1 MKSILATAIKAGLM
15 YMIRNYAASLV
26 FDMIVEQ
33 AEKLSRRTDTE
44 IDDKAVA
51 MLKSDKSD
59 FIAAIKGRI

>member
-15 YMIRNYAASLV
+15 YMIRNYAASIV

>member
-33 AEKLSRRTDTE
+33 AEKLSRRTDTD
-44 IDDKAVA
+44 IDDKAVT
-51 MLKSDKSD
+51 MLKNDKSD

>member
-26 FDMIVEQ
+26 FDMIIEQ
-33 AEKLSRRTDTE
+33 AEKLSRRTDTD

>member
-26 FDMIVEQ
+26 FDMIIEQ
-33 AEKLSRRTDTE
+33 AEKLSRRTDTD

-51 MLKSDKSD
+51 MLKNDKSD